1 MEIKKE
7 TLLVKQILANPDKK
21 ELESFLENIN
31 FSPKERDMITD
42 FVFLKKSI
50 KEVSIEK
57 NLCTSQVA
65 KIKRKLYTRI
75 YDFYIK
81 KVKTV

>member
-21 ELESFLENIN
+21 ELELFLENIN
-31 FSPKERDMITD
+31 FSPKERDIITD